1 MLDKLGVVGIGGV
14 VLVVVG
20 IGLVASE
27 SLIVAG
33 GIALVL
39 AGLGLVARGLV
50 VTVMEQFGLA

>member
-1 MLDKLGVVGIGGV
+1 VFDKLGIVGIGGV
-14 VLVVVG
+14 VLVVAG

-39 AGLGLVARGLV
+39 AGLGLVVRGLV
-50 VTVMEQFGLA
+50 ATVMEQFGLA